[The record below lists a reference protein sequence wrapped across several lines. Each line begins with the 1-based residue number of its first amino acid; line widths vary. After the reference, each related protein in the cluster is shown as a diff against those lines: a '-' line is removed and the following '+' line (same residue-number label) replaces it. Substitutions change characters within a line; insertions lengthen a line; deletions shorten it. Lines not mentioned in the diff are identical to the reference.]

1 LRAAGDTAT
10 AAHYAARMHPI
21 ADSDARER
29 EGALAQFGHEARNAL
44 NAMTAALAVLE
55 LVPPGSGEALEAQQV
70 VARQVARL
78 RAIVEQ
84 ELAAR

>member
-10 AAHYAARMHPI
+10 AAHYAAHMHPA
-21 ADSDARER
+21 ADSDVRER
-29 EGALAQFGHEARNAL
+29 EDTLARFGHEVRNAL

-70 VARQVARL
+70 MARQIARL
-78 RAIVEQ
+78 RSIVEQ
-84 ELAAR
+84 RLPGP